1 MERKAGKLL
10 KDEAVKRSQNGAVLI
25 LMVFIL
31 GLAAAAFILKSLNVA
46 TLQIDHDD
54 QTYRTLKQA
63 KMALIAWSVAH
74 PYWPGIMPFPDRK
87 ETTNPNYD
95 GKSDCVTYGLSTG
108 HLLGKLPLAG
118 DPPCIT
124 PQQGLSAELV
134 DADNERLW
142 YAVSMNLIRTNG
154 NDSKPV
160 IHSGIV
166 NTPDYPWLRVLDRN
180 GNLISD
186 RVAVVIIAPGAPMP
200 GQNRASPA
208 PDPREY
214 LDSFKI
220 GDKSY
225 SNADYDDVDED
236 FVMGEDSRRLSDV
249 DTMISRPYYFNDK
262 LTYITIDELMSGLE
276 KRALQEARQQ
286 LRSYYSASATS
297 ADNRFYPYAAA
308 LGDTQNMCEEGR
320 MSGFL
325 PVQPPSAICSSGQ
338 SCTLSFTRATVTFS
352 SDSVVSYGSSSGAC
366 SRLDATCTC
375 TGAGSC
381 TRTTSPAKTF
391 SCNANGV
398 CTSSG
403 ANPGG
408 SFTFT
413 YTPKVPDV
421 TEVSGACT
429 GGNGSVTCTG
439 VGDFSSPRSSCSHAK
454 PGLTNLPRWFTV
466 NLWPQEI
473 YYAVAQNCTSAATG
487 CVGAGLTVGG
497 RSPVNAV
504 VIAVGRALPGTAAK
518 PSAQM
523 PYTNNIADYLDSI
536 ENTDNDVV
544 YDAEAVPRN
553 SMYNDQVMIVAP

>member
-1 MERKAGKLL
+1 MKRKAGKLL
-10 KDEAVKRSQNGAVLI
+10 KDKAVKRSQNGAVLI

-31 GLAAAAFILKSLNVA
+31 GLAAAAIILKSLNVA
-46 TLQIDHDD
+46 NLQTDQDD
-54 QTYRTLKQA
+54 QTFRTLKQA

-95 GKSDCVTYGLSTG
+95 GKSDCVTYGLSTA
-108 HLLGKLPLAG
+108 HLLGKLPLSG

-166 NTPDYPWLRVLDRN
+166 NSPEYPWLRVLDRN

-186 RVAVVIIAPGAPMP
+186 RVAVVIISPGAPLP

-225 SNADYDDVDED
+225 SNADYDNFDED

-249 DTMISRPYYFNDK
+249 DTLISRPYYFNDK
-262 LTYITIDELMSGLE
+262 LTYITIDELMYGLE
-276 KRALQEARQQ
+276 KRALQEVKMH
-286 LRSYYSASATS
+286 LRNYYASSNALP
-297 ADNRFYPYAAA
+297 AGRFYPYAAA
-308 LGDTQNMCEEGR
+308 LGDMQNICQEGR
-320 MSGFL
+320 FSGFL
-325 PVQPPSAICSSGQ
+325 PIQPASATCTTGHSCS
-338 SCTLSFTRATVTFS
+338 LSFSMATVTFS
-352 SDSVVSYGSSSGAC
+352 SNDAVSYASNSGAC
-366 SRLDATCTC
+366 SRDGASCTC
-375 TGAGSC
+375 TGEGAC
-381 TRTTSPAKTF
+381 TRATSPAKAFT
-391 SCNANGV
+391 CDANGV

-413 YTPKVPDV
+413 YMPKVPDV

-429 GGNGSVTCTG
+429 GGNGSVICSG
-439 VGDFSSPRSSCSHAK
+439 AGDFSSPRSNCSHAK
-454 PGLTNLPRWFTV
+454 PGLANLPRWFTA
-466 NLWPQEI
+466 NAWQHQI
-473 YYAVAQNCTSAATG
+473 YYALAQDCASAATG
-487 CVGAGLTVGG
+487 CVGAGLSVGG
-497 RSPVNAV
+497 RNQVNSV
-504 VIAVGRALPGTAAK
+504 VIAAGRGLPVTAAK
-518 PSAQM
+518 PSGQAR
-523 PYTNNIADYLDSI
+523 YTNNIADYLDSI
-536 ENTDNDVV
+536 ENTDNDAV
-544 YDAEAVPRN
+544 YDAEAMPRN
-553 SMYNDQVMIVAP
+553 SMYNDQVVIVAP